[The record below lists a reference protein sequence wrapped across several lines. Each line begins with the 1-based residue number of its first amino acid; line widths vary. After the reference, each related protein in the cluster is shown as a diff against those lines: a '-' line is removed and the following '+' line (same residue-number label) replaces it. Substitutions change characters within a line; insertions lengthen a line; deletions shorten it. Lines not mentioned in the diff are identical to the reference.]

1 MNQQIQFF
9 SSDDMNNRQ
18 PPLSELT
25 HTAESVK
32 KELLKLYQND
42 DFTVSFSE
50 DAPKRTLGDYRYNE
64 NHITIYY
71 KTMNNDNDLM
81 LTAIHEL
88 AHHKDY
94 MDNGK
99 RQKPHLGPFKVIL
112 ARMEALAESLGIIKP
127 ISTPELESVYK
138 KALELGEAIMEFT
151 KTDDV
156 ADHTKAMVDRL
167 HGINKIALFHIA
179 KLYNS
184 DKAGTI

>member
-1 MNQQIQFF
+1 MNPQIQFF

-42 DFTVSFSE
+42 DFTVAFSE
-50 DAPKRTLGDYRYNE
+50 DVPKRTLGDYRYHE

-71 KTMNNDNDLM
+71 KHMTNDNDLM

-94 MDNGK
+94 IDNGK
-99 RQKPHLGPFKVIL
+99 RPKPHLGPFKDIL
-112 ARMEALAESLGIIKP
+112 GRFEQMATELGIIKP
-127 ISTPELESVYK
+127 ISTPELEAVYQ
-138 KALELGEAIMEFT
+138 KALELGELLT
-151 KTDDV
+151 KFADVEGV
-156 ADHTKAMVDRL
+156 ADHTKALVDKL
-167 HGINKIALFHIA
+167 HGINKTALFHLI

-184 DKAGTI
+184 DKKGII